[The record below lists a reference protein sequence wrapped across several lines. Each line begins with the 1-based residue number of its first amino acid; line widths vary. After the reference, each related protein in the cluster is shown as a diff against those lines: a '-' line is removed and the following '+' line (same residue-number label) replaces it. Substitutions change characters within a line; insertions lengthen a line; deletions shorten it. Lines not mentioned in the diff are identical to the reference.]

1 MEYTNILQPLTLV
14 GVTFMMGA
22 LVGAFWMFNMM
33 YKTQNRLKEELD
45 AKTMQLNSYLNKYEN
60 DDYEA
65 Y

>member
-1 MEYTNILQPLTLV
+1 MEYTSILQPLTLV

-33 YKTQNRLKEELD
+33 YKTQNHLKEELD

>member
-45 AKTMQLNSYLNKYEN
+45 AKTMHLNSYLNKYE
-60 DDYEA
+60 DDGYEA